1 LCAALF
7 DFIRHKH
14 HHWSTWLSHWLHSD
28 AASFLSLKMQN
39 EVAAVKRSY
48 DEQQAQIRSKELGGV
63 VADLAEASKGA
74 AVDAAL
80 DEAARAARRE
90 PDGSGVAKD
99 ALNRAETEIRA
110 FAEEAVR
117 QGEAVENARRTRQ
130 AAQAA
135 IAEVTYHF
143 KELEA
148 AVHRGSALDTSA
160 EIQTALRLAGSSLR
174 YTTTRLSTGITAA
187 WVMNGEADS
196 EAEAVAEVKARVE
209 ALDEMVHQQ
218 EQKGSD
224 KARDRKIAQS
234 TLELAL
240 SKLEGLAR
248 TVTDSGVHKDPAVQ
262 KALEASEAAYL
273 AAKKRFGYDEAL
285 DPRASEEL
293 VQLIKSAEEVA
304 QKSSSEQQ
312 VSAARVEA
320 VQERVESLVAKLAAV
335 TGMCDASGPLV
346 AERVYELAQTARK
359 SVRSAVRLLRR
370 EDSGAAALESAIE
383 GASLDIALLEK
394 TAATARDEVSV
405 AESEYAAAREQLDS
419 LAATVRAAR
428 AKADSYG
435 SESVR
440 GLGAILGDAEGA
452 VKLCRGQ
459 LLGVAAWLADPAA
472 IKALVADAALKVEM
486 AEDEVERDV
495 AVSQAA
501 QHEADLLAG
510 KQQQLQAR
518 HDKVCKSLRTLKT
531 SPPPSLTAAIAATD
545 KAMAD
550 GLRNKGRN
558 TGAAISQLE
567 NLVKEEEDLLVID
580 VHSAERR
587 LLDLEKAATQVPL
600 FLAKLAELDAAVD
613 AAGVFVASLVEVEL
627 GEAHRAVR
635 ALEHAL
641 DGDASSPSPQSMKE
655 VEAAVNAAENA
666 VGTQVRRVSNA
677 AVAQQESKAQLSD
690 VSMGFD
696 ELNDAV
702 AGFAAQADL
711 LHFNHEASSGPDSG
725 GPSLASSL
733 SASPQALSLRLI
745 RHSVARAEQ
754 LLVHAR
760 RRVEAPL
767 NVWVEYGPQVAQ
779 NALDSARDGVR
790 TAKTVVDEAQAKLD
804 ANDLERQGARQKLE
818 DGAQSVVSLRAQ
830 VDSLADSTD
839 ASVSSEAVDAADRAV
854 DVTLRMLS
862 NGTVASANAAMEV
875 ALRKCSEAETLVAAA
890 IAREERVQ
898 SERKIIRDQFAKAR
912 SKLDASKE
920 AATFLDL
927 LDAPSVADALS
938 FADRALI
945 GVDLVLKCEFGLPM
959 LRKEMQAAT
968 AAVTDFASVVE
979 REKSRAEG
987 AERAEAKKKH
997 EERVRTQRLVELDRA
1012 RAMEETMARRA
1023 MQDQLEAAI
1032 HQLQL
1037 HWPAVVDVQNS
1048 MAAAESSVEAARAKL
1063 AQGGLAAANAA
1074 VATALAKVQ
1083 SLEATAKT
1091 IEDSTA
1097 ASVQKTGD
1105 AFVDLSS
1112 DVSLLQKN
1120 LNEVNLRI
1128 EKQNRIMAVQSKLIM
1143 VSDCDSSLDKDALR
1157 QELNALLSE

>member
-1 LCAALF
+1 
-7 DFIRHKH
+7 
-14 HHWSTWLSHWLHSD
+14 
-28 AASFLSLKMQN
+28 M
-39 EVAAVKRSY
+39 
-48 DEQQAQIRSKELGGV
+48 

-74 AVDAAL
+74 AVDSAL
-80 DEAARAARRE
+80 DEAARAARRQ

-99 ALNRAETEIRA
+99 ALRRAEIEIRA
-110 FAEEAVR
+110 FAEEATR
-117 QGEAVENARRTRQ
+117 QEEAVEKARRTRQ

-196 EAEAVAEVKARVE
+196 EADAVAEVKARVE

-285 DPRASEEL
+285 DPRASEDL
-293 VQLIKSAEEVA
+293 VQLIKTAEEVA
-304 QKSSSEQQ
+304 QKASSEQQ

-359 SVRSAVRLLRR
+359 SVHAAVRLSRR
-370 EDSGAAALESAIE
+370 EDSGAAAVDSAID
-383 GASLDIALLEK
+383 GASLDLALLEK
-394 TAATARDEVSV
+394 TAATARDEISV
-405 AESEYAAAREQLDS
+405 AESEYAAARERLDG

-428 AKADSYG
+428 TKADSYG

-440 GLGAILGDAEGA
+440 GLGAILGEAEGA

-472 IKALVADAALKVEM
+472 IKALVTDAALKVEM
-486 AEDEVERDV
+486 AEEEVERDIT
-495 AVSQAA
+495 VSQAA

-518 HDKVCKSLRTLKT
+518 HDKVCKSIRTLKT

-545 KAMAD
+545 KALAD
-550 GLRNKGRN
+550 GLRSKGRHS
-558 TGAAISQLE
+558 GAAISQLE
-567 NLVKEEEDLLVID
+567 NLVKEEEDLLVMD

-641 DGDASSPSPQSMKE
+641 DGDASSPSPQSMKD
-655 VEAAVNAAENA
+655 VEAAVNAAENV

-711 LHFNHEASSGPDSG
+711 LHFNHEASSGSADSG

-733 SASPQALSLRLI
+733 SASPQALSLRHI
-745 RHSVARAEQ
+745 RHSVVRAEQ
-754 LLVHAR
+754 LLAHAR
-760 RRVEAPL
+760 RRVEVPL

-830 VDSLADSTD
+830 VDLLADSTD
-839 ASVSSEAVDAADRAV
+839 ASVSSEAVDAADRAL
-854 DVTLRMLS
+854 DVALRMLS
-862 NGTVASANAAMEV
+862 NGTVASATAAMEV
-875 ALRKCSEAETLVAAA
+875 ALRKCGEAEALVAAA
-890 IAREERVQ
+890 VAREERVQ
-898 SERKIIRDQFAKAR
+898 SERKVIRDQFAKAR

-927 LDAPSVADALS
+927 LDTPSVADALS

-959 LRKEMQAAT
+959 LRKEMQAAA

-997 EERVRTQRLVELDRA
+997 EERVRAQRLVELDRA
-1012 RAMEETMARRA
+1012 RALEETMARRA

-1074 VATALAKVQ
+1074 VASALAKVH

-1120 LNEVNLRI
+1120 LSEVNLRI

-1143 VSDCDSSLDKDALR
+1143 VSDGDSSLDKDALR
-1157 QELNALLSE
+1157 QELNSLLNE